1 MHGHGQGGGQ
11 WGNGQPPGGQP
22 PHPGHPPQ
30 HPGHPPQQPGYPPQ
44 QPGYPPQQGHPQ
56 QHPGYPPQQPGYPP
70 PQPGYPPQQPG
81 MGQQPYAGPPA
92 QLTSGILVT
101 AEFFFMQWILLMTH
115 PVITVYNQKIPFKWN
130 KPQIVPLPPGNHQI
144 NIHYPYIFQN
154 GNPVDIVLPVHPG
167 HVTDIKYSTSFFV
180 FSKGNIDS
188 RGFRP
193 WGM

>member
-130 KPQIVPLPPGNHQI
+130 KPQIVPLPPGNHPI

>member
-11 WGNGQPPGGQP
+11 WGNGQPPGGP
-22 PHPGHPPQ
+22 PHPGHPPHPGQPHQ
-30 HPGHPPQQPGYPPQ
+30 HPGQPPQQGYPPQQPGYPPQ
-44 QPGYPPQQGHPQ
+44 QPGYPPQQ
-56 QHPGYPPQQPGYPP
+56 PGYPPQ
-70 PQPGYPPQQPG
+70 QPGYPPQQPG

-101 AEFFFMQWILLMTH
+101 AEFFFLQWILLMTH
-115 PVITVYNQKIPFKWN
+115 PVITVYNQQIPFKWN
-130 KPQIVPLPPGNHQI
+130 KPQIVPLPPGNHPI
-144 NIHYPYIFQN
+144 NIHYPYIFQK